1 MMETKICRKC
11 GVEKSII
18 DFRKSGCRT
27 LANGS
32 IKQHYKRECKQCQR
46 KGRTRVDN
54 VDPKVCNKCGI
65 SKPLSEYHFEHYRGS
80 DGKGRY
86 RGECKSCRSATR
98 KAYYPKVKDK
108 INEKK
113 RDRWKNEPGYAERQK
128 DTAARSRKK
137 HGWKYKARR
146 KKLYL
151 ENPEKYLERAR
162 QFTANMTDEQRKK
175 RAAKNKEYR
184 EINKEELKIKQMAYI
199 EKNKEK
205 IRERQRKFYQDNP
218 EHIKKLR
225 KAQYEKHQ
233 EKLVEEQRKIRRE
246 RRAHL
251 IERLGGKCLHCGTTR
266 NLQFDH
272 IIPADKT
279 FTIAAGLTKSL
290 VELYEEVDKCQ
301 LLCGK
306 CHLEKTKEDWLSGA
320 IEIKRKNK

>member
-1 MMETKICRKC
+1 MTETKICRKC

-27 LANGS
+27 LADGS

-98 KAYYPKVKDK
+98 KVYYPKVKDK

-128 DTAARSRKK
+128 DTAVRSRKK
-137 HGWKYKARR
+137 HGWKYKKRR

-175 RAAKNKEYR
+175 RTEKSKIYR
-184 EINKEELKIKQMAYI
+184 EINKEELKIKSKIYAD
-199 EKNKEK
+199 KNKES
-205 IRERQRKFYQDNP
+205 IREKSKKRREDNP
-218 EHIKKLR
+218 EHYKELR

-246 RRAHL
+246 RRTHL

-306 CHLEKTKEDWLSGA
+306 CHLEKTKQDWLSGA
-320 IEIKRKNK
+320 IEIKREKK

>member
-1 MMETKICRKC
+1 METKICRKC

-27 LANGS
+27 LADGS

-54 VDPKVCNKCGI
+54 VDPKVCSKCGI
-65 SKPLSEYHFEHYRGS
+65 SKPLSEYHF
-80 DGKGRY
+80 DKNIGKDGRY
-86 RGECKSCRSATR
+86 RADCKCCRNSQR
-98 KAYYPKVKDK
+98 REHYPKVKDK
-108 INEKK
+108 INAKS
-113 RDRWKNEPGYAERQK
+113 RDRWANEPGYAERQK
-128 DTAARSRKK
+128 DTAAKSRKK
-137 HGWKYKARR
+137 HGWKYKERR
-146 KKLYL
+146 KKLYW

-184 EINKEELKIKQMAYI
+184 EINKEELKIKQIAYV

-205 IRERQRKFYQDNP
+205 IKERQRKFYQDNP

-225 KAQYEKHQ
+225 RIQYEKHQ